1 MQNILILSA
10 GRRVEL
16 VQAFSAELKTRY
28 AGGLVFAADMNP
40 AYSAAC
46 HVADGYFSVPKV
58 TFGDYTDKLIDLCL
72 THKIGL
78 VVPTIDTELLPLS
91 LEIERF
97 AEKGIH
103 LILSSA
109 EIVGLCRDKR
119 KTSVLFESI
128 GLPYPEIY
136 SRDAIRF
143 PCFAKPY
150 NGSCSIGA
158 EVIASPDGLTNK
170 VLNDESLIFQELID
184 RSFIEYTVDAYYNRL
199 GKICCLVPR
208 ERVEVR
214 GGEVSKGVTRKN
226 QVYEYLLP
234 RLSLLK
240 GVRGCITLQLFA
252 KPDTEQYYAL
262 EINPRFGGGYPLSY
276 SARANYPGWLID
288 EYYFGKDIVFFD
300 NWEENLMMLRYDAK
314 VLVYG

>member
-16 VQAFSAELKTRY
+16 VQAFSAELKTRH

-40 AYSAAC
+40 AFSAAC
-46 HVADGYFSVPKV
+46 HVADGYFFVPRV
-58 TFGDYTDKLIDLCL
+58 TSADYTDKLIDLCL
-72 THKIGL
+72 AHEIGL

-109 EIVGLCRDKR
+109 EIVELCRDKR

-136 SRDAIRF
+136 ARDAIRF
-143 PCFAKPY
+143 PCFAKPF

-158 EVIASPDGLTNK
+158 DVIESPDQLTKK

-184 RSFIEYTVDAYYNRL
+184 RSFIEYTVDAYYNRSGQL
-199 GKICCLVPR
+199 CCLVPR
-208 ERVEVR
+208 ERLEVR
-214 GGEVSKGVTRKN
+214 AGEVSKGVTRKQ
-226 QVYEYLLP
+226 QVYDFLLP

-240 GVRGCITLQLFA
+240 GARGCITLQIFA
-252 KPDTEQYYAL
+252 KPEREQYYAL

-276 SARANYPGWLID
+276 SARANYPGLLID
-288 EYYFGKDIVFFD
+288 EYLYGKDILFFD
-300 NWEENLMMLRYDAK
+300 DWEENLMMLRYDAK